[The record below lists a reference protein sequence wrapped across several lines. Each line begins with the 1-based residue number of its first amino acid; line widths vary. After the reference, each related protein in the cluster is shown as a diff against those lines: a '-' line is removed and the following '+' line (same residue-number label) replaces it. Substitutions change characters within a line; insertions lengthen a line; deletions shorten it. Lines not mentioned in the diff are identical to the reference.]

1 MRILA
6 IGSSG
11 GCVCFEET
19 RRMLGKRDQI
29 LGWFEGISVD
39 ENRFAILKLE
49 RIVPFYVLCDLHL
62 GHESW

>member
-1 MRILA
+1 MRIVEA
-6 IGSSG
+6 IGRSG

-29 LGWFEGISVD
+29 LGWFEGISVV
-39 ENRFAILKLE
+39 ENRFAIKLE
-49 RIVPFYVLCDLHL
+49 RVVPFYVLWDLHL